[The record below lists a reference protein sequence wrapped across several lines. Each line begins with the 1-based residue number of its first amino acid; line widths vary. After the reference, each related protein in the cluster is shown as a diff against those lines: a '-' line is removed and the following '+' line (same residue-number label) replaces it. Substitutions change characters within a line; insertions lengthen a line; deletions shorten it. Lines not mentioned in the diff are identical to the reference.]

1 MKYYH
6 MIIER
11 IIYDPESKTRRE
23 YISPKQGSAPAGWK
37 CVAVCGYHEAPNEK
51 RKEAER

>member
-11 IIYDPESKTRRE
+11 DGKRRE
-23 YISPKQGSAPAGWK
+23 YISPKQGSTPAGWK
-37 CVAVCGYHEAPNEK
+37 CIGVCGYHEKPDDRRNPEK
-51 RKEAER
+51 